1 MKILAI
7 SGSLRP
13 QSSNTAILQLVS
25 HRSPNL
31 DKNNSHESNYPKFIS
46 VE

>member
-13 QSSNTAILQLVS
+13 QSSNTAILQTVMELATADV
-25 HRSPNL
+25 N
-31 DKNNSHESNYPKFIS
+31 IS
-46 VE
+46 IYDVYSSYFR